1 MFIHI
6 TFRRD
11 HYFVDLA
18 KTERESVPQLLIA
31 FLNSSLYTLILK
43 ILIYIIILYLI
54 IQSNVFKIISIFR
67 VNFVFFGN
75 ISFIFIKLNILL
87 FILYFIKNY
96 WGDLALFATYI
107 FGIPLGKRIAQVH
120 QYFQKKKK
128 NLIFSIIEHSRMSP
142 KGHHN
147 RAF

>member
-1 MFIHI
+1 MGRTEPKSAHPNAALRDQVGYHHLFLDVSPLHI
-6 TFRRD
+6 FRRD

-18 KTERESVPQLLIA
+18 KERDRERERESVPQLLIA
-31 FLNSSLYTLILK
+31 FLNSSLNTLILK

-87 FILYFIKNY
+87 FILYFIKN
-96 WGDLALFATYI
+96 
-107 FGIPLGKRIAQVH
+107 H
-120 QYFQKKKK
+120 
-128 NLIFSIIEHSRMSP
+128 
-142 KGHHN
+142 
-147 RAF
+147 